1 MNVIEDV
8 FGVRIP
14 VIGVVH
20 LKALPGAPLYQ
31 DESVADIAAIAVEH
45 ARAMVDNGVN
55 GLIVENFGD
64 VMFQKRVGRRL
75 LQRSPLSVRK

>member
-31 DESVADIAAIAVEH
+31 DESVADIALCRLA
-45 ARAMVDNGVN
+45 ARRRACDFSFFHLTFPGV
-55 GLIVENFGD
+55 GEEV
-64 VMFQKRVGRRL
+64 VGITGTHDTATC
-75 LQRSPLSVRK
+75 QC